1 MSTSKG
7 CPTLQPTLTLTL
19 NRSLRLLSE
28 VDRAKA
34 AQQDAEKRARQL
46 EQERVSLQS
55 QIEELRQA
63 ARRPGQDIDPAE
75 VARLRSENERL
86 GAQLR
91 DAQSLAAR
99 SRTSSVARQPATTD
113 DGVRKLVVTTSAEA
127 SPAVVRM
134 VELALADAERV
145 VHEAESEAG
154 RKVQAA
160 ETKAHEL
167 TVDALVVA
175 NRASDSAVTIDVVAA
190 HSVNLEDGLAVVD
203 EDDVAGLA
211 VLGQTLE
218 SGGDALLIAHNV
230 VSGDSELATNLEVD
244 LAVRLSFGLLEQAGT
259 DLRALEVGQGCHV
272 ETKLFRDRAN
282 QVKTLLVL
290 GVVAVAHVETGNI
303 HASLHE
309 LLHGV
314 MAGHSGPKGIHNLSS
329 THAYT
334 IPLKATR
341 ARAGMPVTVGCTLDV
356 HL

>member
-1 MSTSKG
+1 MDTVDVRAVSDEGQSNKVDA
-7 CPTLQPTLTLTL
+7 
-19 NRSLRLLSE
+19 SLE
-28 VDRAKA
+28 
-34 AQQDAEKRARQL
+34 
-46 EQERVSLQS
+46 
-55 QIEELRQA
+55 
-63 ARRPGQDIDPAE
+63 
-75 VARLRSENERL
+75 
-86 GAQLR
+86 
-91 DAQSLAAR
+91 
-99 SRTSSVARQPATTD
+99 
-113 DGVRKLVVTTSAEA
+113 
-127 SPAVVRM
+127 SPAQVLLVLFGEGGNRHGNTG
-134 VELALADAERV
+134 E
-145 VHEAESEAG
+145 
-154 RKVQAA
+154 
-160 ETKAHEL
+160 
-167 TVDALVVA
+167 VDALVVA

-190 HSVNLEDGLAVVD
+190 HRVNLEDGLAVVD

-230 VSGDSELATNLEVD
+230 VSGDSELVTNLEVD

>member
-1 MSTSKG
+1 MLHDGVKDVNN
-7 CPTLQPTLTLTL
+7 LVQVLD
-19 NRSLRLLSE
+19 SLRLLELGYNGDGTSLLVHNL
-28 VDRAKA
+28 VDTVDVRAVSDEGQSNKV
-34 AQQDAEKRARQL
+34 DASFE
-46 EQERVSLQS
+46 
-55 QIEELRQA
+55 
-63 ARRPGQDIDPAE
+63 
-75 VARLRSENERL
+75 
-86 GAQLR
+86 
-91 DAQSLAAR
+91 
-99 SRTSSVARQPATTD
+99 
-113 DGVRKLVVTTSAEA
+113 
-127 SPAVVRM
+127 SPAQVLLVLFGEGGNRHGNTG
-134 VELALADAERV
+134 E
-145 VHEAESEAG
+145 
-154 RKVQAA
+154 
-160 ETKAHEL
+160 
-167 TVDALVVA
+167 VDALVVA

-190 HSVNLEDGLAVVD
+190 HRVNLEDGLAVVD

-230 VSGDSELATNLEVD
+230 VSGDSELVTNLEID
-244 LAVRLSFGLLEQAGT
+244 LAVRLSFSLLEQAGT
-259 DLRALEVGQGCHV
+259 DLRTLEVGQGCHV
-272 ETKLFRDRAN
+272 ETKFFRDRAN

-341 ARAGMPVTVGCTLDV
+341 TRAGMPVTVGCTLDV